1 MRIYFALLSYLTEVM
16 KNIVNLDLV
25 IGWMLIKFAFENRVR
40 EITDLTSERF
50 IFLFFIFLKSISASS
65 EFTFFSCKVILHR

>member
-16 KNIVNLDLV
+16 KNVVNLDLV

-40 EITDLTSERF
+40 EIADLTSEGF
-50 IFLFFIFLKSISASS
+50 IFFIFYFLEKY
-65 EFTFFSCKVILHR
+65 FSLLQMYFLLL

>member
-1 MRIYFALLSYLTEVM
+1 M
-16 KNIVNLDLV
+16 KNVVNLDLV

-40 EITDLTSERF
+40 EIADLTSEGF

-65 EFTFFSCKVILHR
+65 KCTFFYCKVILHR